1 MRLRLPSATTLF
13 FLGVVLILLWL
24 IVIPLG
30 QMVLNSFRL
39 GHPAAPGPFTL
50 KNYLVAYTSP
60 LTYRM
65 IFNTLVFAA
74 GGTTITAVIALFFE
88 IGRAHV

>member
-1 MRLRLPSATTLF
+1 MRVRLPSATTLF

-24 IVIPLG
+24 IAIPLG
-30 QMVLNSFRL
+30 QMVVNSFRI
-39 GHPAAPGPFTL
+39 GHPAAPGPFTF

-65 IFNTLVFAA
+65 IFNTFLFAA
-74 GGTTITAVIALFFE
+74 GGRPSRLS
-88 IGRAHV
+88 